1 MREYF
6 VDLWG
11 ETKKHSFRVEANF
24 TSGRDFVSNPI
35 NEEQFLSAGE
45 PDEVDILNVYLEND
59 NGKERLIDP
68 VPDEILEALEQKI
81 IERENRE
88 DY

>member
-6 VDLWG
+6 VELQG

-24 TSGRDFVSNPI
+24 TSGRDFVSNPV
-35 NEEQFLSAGE
+35 NEEQFLAPGE

-81 IERENRE
+81 IENENSE